1 MLCQHAQQPAM
12 PGDSVVDQHAMLLPT
27 STEIEDQTSAHS
39 LGEPIDPVF
48 EPLKNEGIRCQL
60 QRAPFQRCYWE
71 GAMLTKQLMRRW
83 VVDPCEGC

>member
-1 MLCQHAQQPAM
+1 M

-39 LGEPIDPVF
+39 LGEPMDPVF

-60 QRAPFQRCYWE
+60 QRAPFQRCYW
-71 GAMLTKQLMRRW
+71 GGQ
-83 VVDPCEGC
+83 C